1 MSNLENFLKKGVIEF
16 GSIIDK
22 KKCKEI
28 YDEVARTRDLS
39 NNLFRSEKD
48 FLDNPDSKKTNPG
61 RGKNNFAEKFDFS
74 FIEKNPIVRK
84 SIESLVGK
92 DHEILLKNFVIGVPD
107 SWIPNWLKKKTEKQ
121 LAANLGSYIKPE
133 YRDVTY
139 FRGIDFHMDLIDHA
153 NSIGDNIT
161 IYLYLNDVTDQMSPL
176 NVVEGSHIFGATKF
190 PHFLRNNEKNSIEYG
205 SNEKNFRKFD
215 KRIFVAAAGSLYLWS
230 SFILHGTQPQ
240 QCDTPRISLRYDIKP
255 NKKNKNILINK
266 FLKSIKGKLSMP
278 VVRDDIDLNSPDH
291 KQLKF
296 QKILK

>member
-1 MSNLENFLKKGVIEF
+1 MSNLENFLKKGIIEF
-16 GSIIDK
+16 GSVIDK

-28 YDEVARTRDLS
+28 HDEVVRSRDLS
-39 NNLFRSEKD
+39 SNLFRTEKD
-48 FLDNPDSKKTNPG
+48 FLDNPDPKKTNPG
-61 RGKNNFAEKFDFS
+61 RGKNNFAEKFNLS
-74 FIEKNPIVRK
+74 FIENNPVVRK
-84 SIESLVGK
+84 SIDSLVGE

-153 NSIGDNIT
+153 NSIGNNIT

-190 PHFLRNNEKNSIEYG
+190 PHFLRNNEKDSIEYG
-205 SNEKNFRKFD
+205 SNDKNFKKFN
-215 KRIFVAAAGSLYLWS
+215 KRIFTAEAGSLYLWS

-255 NKKNKNILINK
+255 NKKNKNSLINK
-266 FLKSIKGKLSMP
+266 FLKGIKGKLSMP

-291 KQLKF
+291 KQVKF